1 MLGTKLFCTGHFQ
14 LLDAVSEMLHLLIT
28 ILLFSVEV
36 KLNFLLDEFSFVLRN
51 VYVSQIAHV
60 CKMSVKDHL
69 IWKVSAVN

>member
-1 MLGTKLFCTGHFQ
+1 
-14 LLDAVSEMLHLLIT
+14 
-28 ILLFSVEV
+28 VEV
-36 KLNFLLDEFSFVLRN
+36 KLNCLLDEFSFVLRN